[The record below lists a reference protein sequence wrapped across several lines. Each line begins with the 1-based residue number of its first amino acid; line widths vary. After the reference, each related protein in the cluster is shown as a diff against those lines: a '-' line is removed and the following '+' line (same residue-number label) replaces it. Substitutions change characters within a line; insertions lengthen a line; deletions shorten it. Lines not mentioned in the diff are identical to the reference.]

1 LRFAVDSNILVYAF
15 DRSDERKHQ
24 IAVRIMNSAPLLDC
38 VLPAQALGEFL
49 NVIRRKHR
57 GYFEEARAQ
66 VSRWTDILTILETS
80 PEHIEDGAELADSH
94 SLQFWDGV
102 TWQIAASARS
112 RLLLSEDFQDHRTI
126 DRMKVL
132 NPFDIANEAELH
144 NLLRSADEEIQ
155 W

>member
-66 VSRWTDILTILETS
+66 VSRWTDILTIQETS
-80 PEHIEDGAELADSH
+80 PDHIEDGAELADSH

-102 TWQIAASARS
+102 IWQIAASTRESAFEMF
-112 RLLLSEDFQDHRTI
+112 LLSSLTD
-126 DRMKVL
+126 
-132 NPFDIANEAELH
+132 
-144 NLLRSADEEIQ
+144 SALMPETSVATVAT
-155 W
+155 